1 MQSSELES
9 ASEITELWQRI
20 ELLLIP
26 IIGMRGFTA
35 LYNRCLDLASPEY
48 PWLKNAH
55 EKELDIIDFS
65 VLQNVLA
72 AQSNAQLT
80 QGGRASLEVL
90 DTQLA
95 TLIGSELTSRL
106 LDSMSRAPL
115 NGHLSRPFIHTS
127 PLRKDLNGHSQLAP
141 IPGAIR
147 SSGEMVRLENQI
159 LKNRWIL
166 HNLEQKIIELAQRWT
181 CKQSD
186 LLKANENLVVATCQA
201 KGENEKDNKQ
211 LSALTLSCAMDPLTG
226 LPNRLLFKD
235 RLILAIASAK
245 RSGSK
250 IAILFLDLD
259 KFKDINDSF
268 GHQIGDQVL
277 QHVAKNLTLSVRAVD
292 TVSRYGGD
300 EFLILLP
307 DITEL
312 SDAIATAQ
320 KILNAIAIPFSLS
333 DHKFHL
339 SACLGLSLFP
349 TDGQEADEL
358 INHADSAMYIAK
370 KSETTHM
377 SIYDNR

>member
-48 PWLKNAH
+48 PWLQNVH
-55 EKELDIIDFS
+55 GKELDIIDFS

-72 AQSNAQLT
+72 TQSNAQLT

-115 NGHLSRPFIHTS
+115 NGHLSRPFIQIS
-127 PLRKDLNGHSQLAP
+127 PLKKDLNGHSQLAP

-201 KGENEKDNKQ
+201 KSANEKDNKH
-211 LSALTLSCAMDPLTG
+211 LSALTMSCAMDPLTG

-245 RSGSK
+245 RSSSK

-333 DHKFHL
+333 DQKFHL
-339 SACLGLSLFP
+339 SASLGLSLYP
-349 TDGQEADEL
+349 TDGQEADAL

-370 KSETTHM
+370 KSETTHL
-377 SIYDNR
+377 SVYDNR